1 MELTSGIVCVL
12 NSHSRPAGA
21 GFVASTTTSEN
32 LIITCAHVLGE
43 TVPEKVSVIF
53 QANGEQREAMV
64 IDRWWRPME
73 TEDIA
78 ILQVLGD
85 WPQGVQSFPLGEA
98 AGTRGHTIHT
108 FGFPQVGEVEGILG
122 TGEVLGLGAKTKA
135 GQPLLQIRSSEITA
149 GFSGAPLWDEL
160 RQRVIG
166 MVVIVAKPDASG
178 KLSETAFATPT
189 ETLQS
194 ICSALSA
201 SDVCPYRNLEAFTE
215 THAAFFFGRQ
225 RVVDEMVYSLRNEPR
240 FLAVLGPSGSG
251 KSSVVQAGLIPQLR
265 QGAVPSSDRWE
276 IIITRPTDRNSW
288 IAYSR

>member
-1 MELTSGIVCVL
+1 
-12 NSHSRPAGA
+12 
-21 GFVASTTTSEN
+21 
-32 LIITCAHVLGE
+32 
-43 TVPEKVSVIF
+43 
-53 QANGEQREAMV
+53 MV

-189 ETLQS
+189 ETLRMVCPLLRIS
-194 ICSALSA
+194 E
-201 SDVCPYRNLEAFTE
+201 VCPYRGLQAFTE
-215 THAAFFFGRQ
+215 NDTTFFFGRETF
-225 RVVDEMVYSLRNEPR
+225 VV
-240 FLAVLGPSGSG
+240 
-251 KSSVVQAGLIPQLR
+251 
-265 QGAVPSSDRWE
+265 
-276 IIITRPTDRNSW
+276 
-288 IAYSR
+288 